1 MCENLRYH
9 YRDFVLRAHQCH
21 KGKDSGE
28 VGLERKENRQMY
40 RLQDAMREERG
51 HTQTKRQSVRKPR
64 RQRRQDRGEQEKTR
78 KQKEAEIVKTMRETQ
93 KEGRDSSLANAGPA
107 SVPAAWF
114 LHPSCVPTKPLWI
127 LTIIPSQLF
136 ELAWISFLFL
146 VTKTKK

>member
-9 YRDFVLRAHQCH
+9 YRDFVLRAHQRH
-21 KGKDSGE
+21 QGKDSGE

-107 SVPAAWF
+107 SVPAA
-114 LHPSCVPTKPLWI
+114 
-127 LTIIPSQLF
+127 
-136 ELAWISFLFL
+136 
-146 VTKTKK
+146 